1 MTDRARTF
9 VESNDF
15 YIPRLSYILIPYS
28 DLLRNSKFADDI
40 NNITNSF
47 DKTTK
52 LTFRDIAEPQFI
64 RFGSA
69 RDRDL
74 TLNIRS
80 GQLKLA
86 G

>member
-1 MTDRARTF
+1 MILHSVRP
-9 VESNDF
+9 SC
-15 YIPRLSYILIPYS
+15 ILILYPG
-28 DLLRNSKFADDI
+28 LLRNSKFADDI

-74 TLNIRS
+74 MLNIRS